1 MIVYRYLSLRRH
13 RQATLLCSATSLVR
27 GRQFKAPSVH
37 YATQNV
43 GRLSAKLT
51 EGETPLTTITPINSR
66 LFLVYG
72 IIFAWG
78 RTLKKYFNFFVFIYT
93 FFINLWYNKQG

>member
-66 LFLVYG
+66 LS
-72 IIFAWG
+72 
-78 RTLKKYFNFFVFIYT
+78 
-93 FFINLWYNKQG
+93 

>member
-1 MIVYRYLSLRRH
+1 MELGRQTHKQKWISFPIFGKKNSDGDSVGVKHVYFNVSSMEQEMIVYRYLSLRRH

-43 GRLSAKLT
+43 GRLSAKL
-51 EGETPLTTITPINSR
+51 S
-66 LFLVYG
+66 
-72 IIFAWG
+72 
-78 RTLKKYFNFFVFIYT
+78 
-93 FFINLWYNKQG
+93 